1 MDRERRYI
9 QDLYPWDILIV
20 GKIKFLLCEI
30 IWDCWK
36 RRIIGHRQI
45 VYFGWVVEKVDD
57 NEHYTHWGPMIVYVL
72 KLGAIIN
79 FLLLRL
85 VGRAL
90 ISSYE
95 IKCTCCDKD
104 E

>member
-9 QDLYPWDILIV
+9 QDLSPWDILIV

-30 IWDCWK
+30 IWEYWK
-36 RRIIGHRQI
+36 WRVIGYRHS
-45 VYFGWVVEKVDD
+45 VYFGWVVEKQDKY
-57 NEHYTHWGPMIVYVL
+57 YTHFGPMIVYVL

-85 VGRAL
+85 VGK
-90 ISSYE
+90 IG
-95 IKCTCCDKD
+95 
-104 E
+104 

>member
-9 QDLYPWDILIV
+9 QDLSPWDILIV

-30 IWDCWK
+30 IWEYWK
-36 RRIIGHRQI
+36 WRVIGYRHP
-45 VYFGWVVEKVDD
+45 VYFGGVVEKQGKY
-57 NEHYTHWGPMIVYVL
+57 YTHFGPMIVYVL

-85 VGRAL
+85 VG
-90 ISSYE
+90 
-95 IKCTCCDKD
+95 KD
-104 E
+104 WLMR